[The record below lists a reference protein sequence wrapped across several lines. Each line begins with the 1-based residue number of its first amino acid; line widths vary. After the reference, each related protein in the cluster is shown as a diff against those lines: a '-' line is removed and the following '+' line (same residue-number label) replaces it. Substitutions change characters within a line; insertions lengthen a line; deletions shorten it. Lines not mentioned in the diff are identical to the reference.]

1 MTAQSQVRANPS
13 FTSKL
18 WIVWIAF
25 CLFVNFDIGAGFYSS
40 QILLVICAFIWI
52 ILQLYKFSIE
62 KVWTLFFF
70 VGFTLWSLLIENSGG
85 SGRFLPEFAKV
96 FILALS
102 FVILVD
108 LKVESFFDSITLALP
123 FFTGVLT
130 LFTRLFGDWNTY
142 DPLLNRLG
150 VPQLGGSP
158 NSAAYVFAF
167 CMLMCHYQWGRQR
180 TFAMRCALGA
190 SFLILVYGM
199 LASQSRGGLLTYL
212 AGSLFLL
219 KPRWRFAV
227 IIALGIVLVGGLFL
241 SLTVSPELARFNLL
255 VDARDTGGTG
265 RAIIWA
271 TLISNLLRDPIRI
284 LWGNGPGAIN
294 FNLFGIYLIQSA
306 HSAYVEVLYS
316 YGLIG
321 IILLGAWL
329 AMLRRIGN
337 SPLHE
342 PARRQMN
349 MAIWFALI
357 SAFVMDADPV
367 TAQILWFTPLLS
379 ALVIPARQP
388 LAQPIL
394 QTSSPDL
401 LGGRHSL
408 DYPETSLQ
416 Q

>member
-40 QILLVICAFIWI
+40 QILLVICAFIWTV
-52 ILQLYKFSIE
+52 LQLYKFSIE
-62 KVWTLFFF
+62 KVWILLSFTA
-70 VGFTLWSLLIENSGG
+70 FTLWSFLIENSVA
-85 SGRFLPEFAKV
+85 SHRFLPEFAKV

-123 FFTGVLT
+123 LFTSVLT

-142 DPLLNRLG
+142 DPLLSRLG

-158 NSAAYVFAF
+158 NTAAYVFAF
-167 CMLMCHYQWGRQR
+167 CMLMCHYQWGRRR
-180 TFAMRCALGA
+180 TFAIRCVLAA

-199 LASQSRGGLLTYL
+199 LASQSRGGLFTYL

-219 KPRWRFAV
+219 KPRWRIAV
-227 IIALGIVLVGGLFL
+227 LIALGIVLIGGLFL
-241 SLTVSPELARFNLL
+241 SLTVSPEIARFNVLL
-255 VDARDTGGTG
+255 EARDTGGTG

-271 TLISNLLRDPIRI
+271 QLFTNLLRDPIRI
-284 LWGNGPGAIN
+284 LWGNGPGAID
-294 FNLFGIYLIQSA
+294 FYLLGIYPIKSA
-306 HSAYVEVLYS
+306 HSVYVEVLYS

-321 IILLGAWL
+321 IIILVAWL
-329 AMLRRIGN
+329 AMLRRNAN

-342 PARRQMN
+342 PARRQIN
-349 MAIWFALI
+349 SAIWFAMVI
-357 SAFVMDADPV
+357 AFALDSDPPA
-367 TAQILWFTPLLS
+367 AQILWLTPLLG
-379 ALVIPARQP
+379 ALLIPSWRP
-388 LAQPIL
+388 LPSPIP
-394 QTSSPDL
+394 QASSHDL
-401 LGGRHSL
+401 LAGRRAL
-408 DYPETSLQ
+408 DYPEASLQ

>member
-52 ILQLYKFSIE
+52 ILQLYKFDIG
-62 KVWTLFFF
+62 KVWILFFF
-70 VGFTLWSLLIENSGG
+70 FAFTLWSFLIENSGA

-96 FILALS
+96 SILALS

-108 LKVESFFDSITLALP
+108 LKVESSFDSITLALP
-123 FFTGVLT
+123 LCTSGLT

-142 DPLLNRLG
+142 DPLLRRLG

-167 CMLMCHYQWGRQR
+167 CMLMCHYQWGRRR
-180 TFAMRCALGA
+180 TFAMRCVLAA

-199 LASQSRGGLLTYL
+199 LASQSRGGLLAYL

-219 KPRWRFAV
+219 KPRWRVAALIVFA
-227 IIALGIVLVGGLFL
+227 IVLIGGLFL
-241 SLTVSPELARFNLL
+241 SLTVSPEIARFNLL
-255 VDARDTGGTG
+255 LDARDTGGTG

-271 TLISNLLRDPIRI
+271 QLFTNLLRNPIRI
-284 LWGNGPGAIN
+284 LWGNGPGAID
-294 FNLFGIYLIQSA
+294 FYILGIYPIKSA
-306 HSAYVEVLYS
+306 HSFYVEVLYS

-321 IILLGAWL
+321 LVLLIAWL
-329 AMLRRIGN
+329 VVLRRN
-337 SPLHE
+337 ATSPSYE
-342 PARRQMN
+342 PARRQIN
-349 MAIWFALI
+349 LAIWSAMVLAFALD
-357 SAFVMDADPV
+357 SDPP
-367 TAQILWFTPLLS
+367 TAQIVWFTPLLC
-379 ALVIPARQP
+379 ALFVPARQP
-388 LAQPIL
+388 LPQSIL
-394 QTSSPDL
+394 QSSSPDRL
-401 LGGRHSL
+401 AGRRAL
-408 DYPETSLQ
+408 DYPEGSLQ